1 MLTLRYAGNQP
12 TIMMSGGTSTLGAT
26 QLSLVK
32 EILKNGRTALNKN
45 MMIHIFFVV
54 GAVVCT
60 AIIAKYIWRE
70 KESFKTVYNDIKQ
83 ELKQNINEG
92 ENY

>member
-1 MLTLRYAGNQP
+1 M
-12 TIMMSGGTSTLGAT
+12 
-26 QLSLVK
+26 V
-32 EILKNGRTALNKN
+32 
-45 MMIHIFFVV
+45 IHIFFVV

-70 KESFKTVYNDIKQ
+70 MKSFKTVYNDLKQ
-83 ELKQNINEG
+83 ELKHNINEG

>member
-1 MLTLRYAGNQP
+1 MGVWLLT
-12 TIMMSGGTSTLGAT
+12 
-26 QLSLVK
+26 
-32 EILKNGRTALNKN
+32 KN
-45 MMIHIFFVV
+45 MVIHIFFVV

-60 AIIAKYIWRE
+60 AITAKFIWRE
-70 KESFKTVYNDIKQ
+70 MKSFKTVYNDIKQ

>member
-1 MLTLRYAGNQP
+1 M
-12 TIMMSGGTSTLGAT
+12 
-26 QLSLVK
+26 V
-32 EILKNGRTALNKN
+32 
-45 MMIHIFFVV
+45 IHIFFVV

-60 AIIAKYIWRE
+60 AIIAKYIWRG

>member
-1 MLTLRYAGNQP
+1 MGVRLLTKKHDDTY
-12 TIMMSGGTSTLGAT
+12 I
-26 QLSLVK
+26 
-32 EILKNGRTALNKN
+32 
-45 MMIHIFFVV
+45 FVV

>member
-1 MLTLRYAGNQP
+1 M
-12 TIMMSGGTSTLGAT
+12 
-26 QLSLVK
+26 V
-32 EILKNGRTALNKN
+32 
-45 MMIHIFFVV
+45 IHIFFVV

-60 AIIAKYIWRE
+60 VIIAKYIWRE
-70 KESFKTVYNDIKQ
+70 KESFKTVYNDMKQ

>member
-1 MLTLRYAGNQP
+1 MTSGETL
-12 TIMMSGGTSTLGAT
+12 TLGAT
-26 QLSLVK
+26 QLFLVK
-32 EILKNGRTALNKN
+32 EILKNGRMALNKKN
-45 MMIHIFFVV
+45 MVIHIFFVV